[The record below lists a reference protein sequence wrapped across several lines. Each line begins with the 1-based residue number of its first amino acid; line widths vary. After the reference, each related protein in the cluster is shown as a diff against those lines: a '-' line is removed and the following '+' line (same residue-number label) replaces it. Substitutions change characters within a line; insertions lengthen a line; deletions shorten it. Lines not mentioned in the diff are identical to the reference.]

1 MAAQASLCLA
11 WSETPEDTF
20 CCVVAQIKC
29 PQKIAANKFL
39 YDDNN
44 QSDTLYS
51 FSHSLKYEDQ
61 TLHRYQMS
69 HITRKFV
76 LWHMQTTKKTQIS
89 LCVAQSDLRI
99 CCSLP
104 IDSMI
109 LHLISRNSKTLASF
123 SNWANR
129 FETNLVANPECAVRT
144 AKNLVWGSGLSL
156 RCSHTHSS
164 IYVISTLSAR
174 AGSYMLSVSFHK
186 LIWLN
191 CWHVTL
197 YKKGHRL

>member
-1 MAAQASLCLA
+1 MQQISFCMTITTSLIHCIHFH
-11 WSETPEDTF
+11 TPWNMKTKHYTD
-20 CCVVAQIKC
+20 IKW
-29 PQKIAANKFL
+29 A
-39 YDDNN
+39 
-44 QSDTLYS
+44 TLRENLFYGIC
-51 FSHSLKYEDQ
+51 KQ
-61 TLHRYQMS
+61 Q
-69 HITRKFV
+69 
-76 LWHMQTTKKTQIS
+76 KKTQIS
-89 LCVAQSDLRI
+89 LCVAQSDLRF

-129 FETNLVANPECAVRT
+129 FETYLVANPECAVRT

-174 AGSYMLSVSFHK
+174 AGSYMLSVSFHN